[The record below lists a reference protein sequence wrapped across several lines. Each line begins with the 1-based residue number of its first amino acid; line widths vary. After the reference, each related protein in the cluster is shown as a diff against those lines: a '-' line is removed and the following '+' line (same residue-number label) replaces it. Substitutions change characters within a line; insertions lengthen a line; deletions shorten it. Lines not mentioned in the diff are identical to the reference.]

1 MRKSLISVG
10 FGLLLLI
17 VGSFVSNLIINI
29 NKSEPNYNNNS
40 LTSVYIKVV
49 KNNSNKIEI
58 ERNGKLQSSNRISI
72 ISEVQGL
79 KKKNRN
85 KSFKEGERFNKG
97 ETLIEINS
105 DEFNST
111 VKQSRSELK
120 NLIASVLPDI
130 KIDYAENFN
139 KWKNYFDNLSVEK
152 PISNI
157 PESASE
163 KENLFLVGRGIESSY
178 YKVKNLEERLSKYHI
193 KAPFNGILVKG
204 NISDGAFIVPNQ
216 ILGEF
221 IDPNNFEVGVNIPVI
236 HIDKIKLNQSVS
248 IISEGEKDDVI
259 GKIKRINRKVDEM
272 TQTVKIFIEFNNRNL
287 FEGKFVEIKVP
298 LGVIPNSQ
306 LISRSLLINDKY
318 VFVANKDD
326 KISKAYV
333 QPLFYNK
340 KNVIVTGLEDGT
352 RLITSSVSG
361 IYEGM
366 KIKVVQRWEELLN
379 ILWITKFPLIF

>member
-1 MRKSLISVG
+1 MRKSLVSVG

-72 ISEVQGL
+72 ISEVQGI
-79 KKKNRN
+79 KKKHRN
-85 KSFKEGERFNKG
+85 KNFKEGERFNRG

-152 PISNI
+152 PISKI

-221 IDPNNFEVGVNIPVI
+221 INPNNFEVGVNIPVN
-236 HIDKIKLNQSVS
+236 HIEKIKLNQSVS
-248 IISEGEKDDVI
+248 IISEGYKDDVI

-340 KNVIVTGLEDGT
+340 KNVIVKGLEDGT

-366 KIKVVQRWEELLN
+366 KIKVVQR
-379 ILWITKFPLIF
+379 